1 MLIDTTTDGHVHTYL
16 CHHAAGTME
25 EYVQA
30 ALARGLRKL
39 VFLEH
44 LEAGINYFEPTW
56 LTEEDF
62 EVYLA
67 EGRRLQE
74 KYANRLEIGLG
85 VEVGF
90 NPRRKDELVTF
101 LQQHQ
106 WDRVGI
112 SYHFLE
118 VNGRHYNMVSRRKEN
133 IEALTGMGVEKVVR
147 AYFEGLLE
155 ALDTFSGD
163 VLCHLDA
170 VLRHCTEVS
179 FTDEH
184 RQLIVEILG
193 KLRRNGMALEVN
205 TSGFPLRQEQFPA
218 LAFLRQAV
226 QQGIPLVAGSDAHRP
241 QEVGRHF
248 ERLPELLIM

>member
-16 CHHAAGTME
+16 CHHALGTME

-30 ALARGLRKL
+30 ALVRGLRKL
-39 VFLEH
+39 IFLEH
-44 LEAGINYFEPTW
+44 LEIGINYFEPTW
-56 LTEEDF
+56 LTEKDF
-62 EVYLA
+62 GVYLA
-67 EGRRLQE
+67 EGERLQE
-74 KYANRLEIGLG
+74 KYAHRLEIGLG
-85 VEVGF
+85 VEVGY
-90 NPRRKDELVTF
+90 NPQRKDELAAF
-101 LQQHQ
+101 LKKHH
-106 WDRVGI
+106 WERVGI

-133 IEALTGMGVEKVVR
+133 IEVLTGMGAEMVIR

-155 ALDTFSGD
+155 AVDSLAGD

-170 VLRHCTEVS
+170 VLRHYPGVR

-184 RQLIVEILG
+184 RQLIVEILER
-193 KLRRNGMALEVN
+193 LRRKGMALEVN
-205 TSGFPLRQEQFPA
+205 TSGFPLRQEPFPA

-226 QQGIPLVAGSDAHRP
+226 RQGITLVAGSDAHRP

-248 ERLPELLIM
+248 DQLPRLIS